1 MQAVASVASVGDGQ
15 ELYRPVVVQADQN
28 GGVATTATPA
38 AVAAGAMPPAGEL
51 GSVAMTLEGGGVV
64 DSTLQLRAL
73 YPPALAT
80 HQEVVA
86 SKDLF
91 LDTLNKFHTALGAKL
106 LAIPK
111 IGGKALDLHF
121 LYVEVTSRGGCQ
133 QVIKDRKWKEL
144 QVAFNFPHTT
154 TSAAYV
160 LRKYYIVL
168 LHHYE
173 QVYFLGT
180 QGPLVPPPRPSPLSI
195 GRDASMQ
202 PLSEVGSD
210 TGKNRKRKLLPIQ
223 VLPVPDPSVSIGRV
237 VTGAIEGKF
246 EHGYLVSIIMGT
258 EKLRGVLYHL
268 PSGHRGLQHAS
279 VHNLPGTLGAELQ
292 IPSREMPTV
301 QSSGR
306 KRRKRKKDPKAP
318 RSHRS
323 GYNFFFVEQHMKLK
337 TFYRDRERE
346 LSRLIGAAWNR
357 LTDEEKSP
365 YQDQAVKDKER
376 FQKEMQEYQE
386 SLKIH
391 DGVIPAGSGL
401 QQELTVGKEKDTI
414 DDIRDQQVDNMVAKL
429 VETFGTSP
437 PEPNLSSPA
446 VSEHEDSSLRN
457 QPGSPYVTPEQ
468 ETFYGN
474 DNSEVVSD
482 HGAYG

>member
-1 MQAVASVASVGDGQ
+1 
-15 ELYRPVVVQADQN
+15 
-28 GGVATTATPA
+28 
-38 AVAAGAMPPAGEL
+38 
-51 GSVAMTLEGGGVV
+51 
-64 DSTLQLRAL
+64 
-73 YPPALAT
+73 
-80 HQEVVA
+80 
-86 SKDLF
+86 
-91 LDTLNKFHTALGAKL
+91 
-106 LAIPK
+106 
-111 IGGKALDLHF
+111 
-121 LYVEVTSRGGCQ
+121 
-133 QVIKDRKWKEL
+133 
-144 QVAFNFPHTT
+144 
-154 TSAAYV
+154 
-160 LRKYYIVL
+160 
-168 LHHYE
+168 
-173 QVYFLGT
+173 
-180 QGPLVPPPRPSPLSI
+180 
-195 GRDASMQ
+195 
-202 PLSEVGSD
+202 
-210 TGKNRKRKLLPIQ
+210 
-223 VLPVPDPSVSIGRV
+223 VPDPSVSIGRV

-292 IPSREMPTV
+292 IPSREIPTV

-414 DDIRDQQVDNMVAKL
+414 DDIREQQVDNMVAKL

-446 VSEHEDSSLRN
+446 VSEQEDSSLRN
-457 QPGSPYVTPEQ
+457 QPRSPYVTPEQ

>member
-28 GGVATTATPA
+28 GVVATTATTA
-38 AVAAGAMPPAGEL
+38 AVAAEAMPSAGEL
-51 GSVAMTLEGGGVV
+51 GSVAMTLGGGGVV

-180 QGPLVPPPRPSPLSI
+180 QGPLVPPPSRLHPL
-195 GRDASMQ
+195 GAPRCM
-202 PLSEVGSD
+202 
-210 TGKNRKRKLLPIQ
+210 TKM
-223 VLPVPDPSVSIGRV
+223 PDPSVSIGRV

-292 IPSREMPTV
+292 IPSREIPTV

-457 QPGSPYVTPEQ
+457 QPRSPYVTPEQ

-482 HGAYG
+482 HGVYG

>member
-1 MQAVASVASVGDGQ
+1 MQAVASVASVRDGQ
-15 ELYRPVVVQADQN
+15 EFYRPVVVQADQN
-28 GGVATTATPA
+28 GGVATTVTSA
-38 AVAAGAMPPAGEL
+38 AVAVGTMPSAGEL
-51 GSVAMTLEGGGVV
+51 GRVAMTQGGGGVV
-64 DSTLQLRAL
+64 DNTVQLRAL

-86 SKDLF
+86 SKELF

-106 LAIPK
+106 PAIPK

-160 LRKYYIVL
+160 LRKYYIGL

-180 QGPLVPPPRPSPLSI
+180 QGPLVPPPKVGLNSEEIGPQNASPIPTLS
-195 GRDASMQ
+195 S
-202 PLSEVGSD
+202 V
-210 TGKNRKRKLLPIQ
+210 
-223 VLPVPDPSVSIGRV
+223 VPPNPSVSIGRV

-246 EHGYLVSIIMGT
+246 EHGYLVTIIMGT

-268 PSGHRGLQHAS
+268 PSGHKGLQHAS
-279 VHNLPGTLGAELQ
+279 VHNLPGTIGAELQ
-292 IPSREMPTV
+292 IPSREIPTV

-306 KRRKRKKDPKAP
+306 KRRKRKRDPKAP

-386 SLKIH
+386 SLKVH

-401 QQELTVGKEKDTI
+401 QQELIVGEEKDTI

-437 PEPNLSSPA
+437 PEPNLSSAA

-457 QPGSPYVTPEQ
+457 QPRSPYVTPEQ

>member
-28 GGVATTATPA
+28 GVVATTGTTA
-38 AVAAGAMPPAGEL
+38 AVAAGAIPSAGEL
-51 GSVAMTLEGGGVV
+51 GSVAMTLGGGGVV

-180 QGPLVPPPRPSPLSI
+180 QGPLVPPPKVGLNSEEIGPQNASQIPTLS
-195 GRDASMQ
+195 SVVPPM
-202 PLSEVGSD
+202 
-210 TGKNRKRKLLPIQ
+210 
-223 VLPVPDPSVSIGRV
+223 PDPSVSIGRV

-292 IPSREMPTV
+292 IPSREIPTV

-414 DDIRDQQVDNMVAKL
+414 DDIREQQVDNMVAKL

-457 QPGSPYVTPEQ
+457 QPRSPYVTPEQ

>member
-28 GGVATTATPA
+28 GVVATTGTTA
-38 AVAAGAMPPAGEL
+38 AVAAGAIPSAGEL
-51 GSVAMTLEGGGVV
+51 GSVAMTLGGGGVV

-180 QGPLVPPPRPSPLSI
+180 QGPLVPPPIPLPAPIPISVPRDPISEVGLNSEEIGPQNASQIPTLSSVVPPIATSWPSPLSK

-223 VLPVPDPSVSIGRV
+223 VLPGLWAPSTNCS
-237 VTGAIEGKF
+237 
-246 EHGYLVSIIMGT
+246 Y
-258 EKLRGVLYHL
+258 
-268 PSGHRGLQHAS
+268 
-279 VHNLPGTLGAELQ
+279 
-292 IPSREMPTV
+292 
-301 QSSGR
+301 
-306 KRRKRKKDPKAP
+306 
-318 RSHRS
+318 
-323 GYNFFFVEQHMKLK
+323 
-337 TFYRDRERE
+337 
-346 LSRLIGAAWNR
+346 
-357 LTDEEKSP
+357 
-365 YQDQAVKDKER
+365 
-376 FQKEMQEYQE
+376 
-386 SLKIH
+386 
-391 DGVIPAGSGL
+391 
-401 QQELTVGKEKDTI
+401 
-414 DDIRDQQVDNMVAKL
+414 
-429 VETFGTSP
+429 
-437 PEPNLSSPA
+437 
-446 VSEHEDSSLRN
+446 
-457 QPGSPYVTPEQ
+457 
-468 ETFYGN
+468 
-474 DNSEVVSD
+474 
-482 HGAYG
+482 